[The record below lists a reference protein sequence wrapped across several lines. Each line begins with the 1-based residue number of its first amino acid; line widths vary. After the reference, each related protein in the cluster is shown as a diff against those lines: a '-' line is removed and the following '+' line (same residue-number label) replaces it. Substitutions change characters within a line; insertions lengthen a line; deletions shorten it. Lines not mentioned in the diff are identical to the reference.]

1 MSDQPDEVAAAA
13 DERITD
19 LINRKHRERTR
30 AGSDPDEHAEE
41 DSPTTPTNNADDGIE
56 RKTGIPGL
64 IEHRIMPIVDRVM
77 KLRPVRVYQHFGSS
91 GGPLIASGM
100 SYQAL
105 FAVFAAIW
113 VGFSVAGFVL
123 DANKDLQNAVIG
135 FISDSV
141 PGLIGPEGAIDPQLL
156 LETRILGW
164 TGALALLGLLS
175 TALGW
180 LASTRDAIRRI
191 FEVPHDSTFFLLLK
205 LKDLGLAIGFGIA
218 VVVSA
223 ALTVVSTSA
232 LSALFSWAGIE
243 DESMFAII
251 AARVSGLILVFLFD
265 TSILVAFYRI
275 LSGIPIPFRRLLGGA
290 LLGAAAL
297 GVLKV
302 LGSSLLGGAT
312 SNPLLASFAVIIGLL
327 IWFNLICQVIL
338 IGASWIA
345 VGLKDDKIDV
355 RGLSEED
362 LEKERAVK
370 EAAARAVVARSDRAR
385 LERESAAARGFK
397 AIGARRRL
405 VKATELEEQATA
417 RLAEL
422 ETTHK

>member
-1 MSDQPDEVAAAA
+1 MSNQPRATAA
-13 DERITD
+13 DAT
-19 LINRKHRERTR
+19 
-30 AGSDPDEHAEE
+30 AGDEPETPSASENSDP
-41 DSPTTPTNNADDGIE
+41 E

-64 IEHRIMPIVDRVM
+64 IEHRIMPLVDWVM
-77 KLRPVRVYQHFGSS
+77 KLRPVRVFQHFGAS

-113 VGFSVAGFVL
+113 VGFSVAGFIL
-123 DANKDLQNAVIG
+123 DANQELQNAVIG

-164 TGALALLGLLS
+164 TGAFALVGLLS

-191 FEVPHDSTFFLLLK
+191 FEVPPDSTFFLLLK
-205 LKDLGLAIGFGIA
+205 LKDFGLAIGFGIA

-223 ALTVVSTSA
+223 GLTVVSTSA

-243 DESMFAII
+243 HESTLALVT
-251 AARVSGLILVFLFD
+251 ARVSGLVLVFLFD
-265 TSILVAFYRI
+265 TIILVAFYRV
-275 LSGIPIPFRRLLGGA
+275 LSGIPIPFKRLLGGA
-290 LLGAAAL
+290 VLGAAAL
-297 GVLKV
+297 GVLKA

-338 IGASWIA
+338 IGAAWIA
-345 VGLKDDKIDV
+345 VGLKDNNIDV

-362 LEKERAVK
+362 LAKERAVK
-370 EAAARAVVARSDRAR
+370 EAEARAVVAKADRSR
-385 LERESAAARGFK
+385 LERELATARGFK

-405 VKATELEEQATA
+405 AKATELEAEATA
-417 RLAEL
+417 RLTEL
-422 ETTHK
+422 EAERQ